1 MKRLHP
7 SLLLLVLTFL
17 VILSCGTARRA
28 SSSAQAAYASLADS
42 IWTFSQTHPDGFTLH
57 LATWTEPSAGLSVAY
72 EATQNHHDRE
82 GLDYVIGHAQS
93 HEGYVGGWL
102 DTADSLYYFDSVRVF
117 PEDSLS
123 AAIVFGKENHQI
135 AIYRLSTGEEIRLL
149 D

>member
-1 MKRLHP
+1 MKRFHS
-7 SLLLLVLTFL
+7 SLLLLTLTFL
-17 VILSCGTARRA
+17 FMLSCGTMRHTA
-28 SSSAQAAYASLADS
+28 SSGQAVYATLADS
-42 IWTFSQTHPDGFTLH
+42 IWTYSQTHPDGFTLH
-57 LATWTEPSAGLSVAY
+57 LSTWTEPSAGLSVAY
-72 EATQNHHDRE
+72 EATQNRHDKE

-93 HEGYVGGWL
+93 HDGYVGGWL

-135 AIYRLSTGEEIRLL
+135 AIFRLSTGEEIRLL

>member
-1 MKRLHP
+1 MKRFHS

-17 VILSCGTARRA
+17 IILSCGTARHTT
-28 SSSAQAAYASLADS
+28 SSGQTAYATLADS

-57 LATWTEPSAGLSVAY
+57 LATWTEPSTGLSVAY
-72 EATQNHHDRE
+72 EATQNRHDKE
-82 GLDYVIGHAQS
+82 GLDFVIGHAQS
-93 HEGYVGGWL
+93 HNGYVGGWL
-102 DTADSLYYFDSVRVF
+102 DSADSLYYFDSVRVF

-135 AIYRLSTGEEIRLL
+135 AIYRLSTGEEIRLP

>member
-1 MKRLHP
+1 MKRFHS

-17 VILSCGTARRA
+17 IILSCGTARHTT
-28 SSSAQAAYASLADS
+28 SSGQTAYATLADS
-42 IWTFSQTHPDGFTLH
+42 IWSFSQTHPDGFTLH
-57 LATWTEPSAGLSVAY
+57 LATWSEPSAGFSVAY
-72 EATQNHHDRE
+72 EATQNRHNKE

-102 DTADSLYYFDSVRVF
+102 DSADSLYYFDSVRVF